1 MGKTL
6 ILFLFLVLCVSSTEA
21 KDSLQIENL
30 QKDVKSLQADI
41 NSLQQANARFQ
52 SQLQCVN
59 DLKHSIERHNVKIDS
74 LRSALFNVDN
84 LLDRQSTNMNSIER
98 KVDSNFAATDQKI
111 EVSSNSLSESIQ
123 QRSVWGGGAIII
135 ALILLALTFFIL
147 RKKINRGVSSI
158 DKIKAAQNSLESAQ
172 KAMQEE
178 SVKLDAKLVELLDKQ
193 FSVQTQNNDANQQ
206 DHSLVLKVADEIIK
220 IETNLARMD
229 ESVRGYKQLKKA
241 LERMRAN
248 FMANGYEIVDML
260 NKPYNEGMKASV
272 SFETDELLQE
282 GEQKITNIIKP
293 QINYNGKMIQ
303 SAQITVSQNL

>member
-1 MGKTL
+1 MSKTL

-52 SQLQCVN
+52 SQLQGVN

-178 SVKLDAKLVELLDKQ
+178 SVKLDSKLLELLEKQ
-193 FSVQTQNNDANQQ
+193 MIEYPQMQENNEI
-206 DHSLVLKVADEIIK
+206 DHTLALKVADEIVK
-220 IETNLARMD
+220 IEANLARMD
-229 ESVRGYKQLKKA
+229 SSIKGYKQLSKA
-241 LERMRAN
+241 VERIKDN
-248 FMANGYEIVDML
+248 FMANGYEIVNML
-260 NKPYNEGMKASV
+260 NKPYNEGMKVIASFV
-272 SFETDELLQE
+272 SDETLAD
-282 GEQKITNIIKP
+282 GEQKITGVAKP
-293 QINYNGKMIQ
+293 QVNFKGKMIQ
-303 SAQITVSQNL
+303 SAHITVSQNL

>member
-1 MGKTL
+1 MSKTL

-30 QKDVKSLQADI
+30 QKDVKSLQEDI
-41 NSLQQANARFQ
+41 NSLQQANVRFQ
-52 SQLQCVN
+52 SQLQGVN

-74 LRSALFNVDN
+74 LRSALSNVDN

-147 RKKINRGVSSI
+147 RKKINSGNSAI

-178 SVKLDAKLVELLDKQ
+178 SVKLDSKLLELLEKQ
-193 FSVQTQNNDANQQ
+193 MIEYPQMQENNEI
-206 DHSLVLKVADEIIK
+206 DHTLALKVADEIVK
-220 IETNLARMD
+220 IEANLARMD
-229 ESVRGYKQLKKA
+229 SSIKGYKQLSKA
-241 LERMRAN
+241 VERIKDN

>member
-30 QKDVKSLQADI
+30 RKDVKSLQADI

-52 SQLQCVN
+52 SQLQGVN

-178 SVKLDAKLVELLDKQ
+178 SVKLDSKLLELLEKQ
-193 FSVQTQNNDANQQ
+193 MIEYPQMQENNEI
-206 DHSLVLKVADEIIK
+206 DHTLALKVADEIVK
-220 IETNLARMD
+220 IEANLARMD
-229 ESVRGYKQLKKA
+229 SSIKGYKQLSKA
-241 LERMRAN
+241 VERIKDN

-260 NKPYNEGMKASV
+260 NKPYNEGMKVIASFV
-272 SFETDELLQE
+272 SDETLAD
-282 GEQKITNIIKP
+282 GEQKITGVAKTQVNFK
-293 QINYNGKMIQ
+293 GKMIQ